1 MLFQLRDED
10 KGVPKPDK
18 KGVIKDDE
26 RELDRLTDPEV
37 KRVTQIAT
45 IFGQVLQVGIFKKGP
60 EAGRLKAEQAA
71 RPAAGSG
78 SGIPAAPKPGDKMG
92 LNLFNLPDWLK
103 WLALLGGIAT
113 AAYALFDTLGGV
125 GRFLIKAA
133 FKIGKWI
140 DVVKDV
146 FTSFG
151 KYFDDIV
158 DAFKGVKAFF
168 KGFELSKF
176 LDDLKAR
183 FPKTAEL
190 FGELKQKWLSAID
203 AVKSK
208 WSKFLDDLFFEKLP
222 EGVEGPRMRT
232 KLGQALDRVKGW
244 WSKSLDAILYEK
256 LPDSTP
262 DKSATRLQQAAKRIS
277 QWYNS
282 LFIDVK
288 AIKVDGQWVDDTQYT
303 KLGERVAA
311 VRDWWK
317 NTVDRISNIGWLKK
331 AEGVAD
337 IAGDAKKSLP
347 AMVIDSAVELA
358 KSLFGGIGETVKGAF
373 KIGGEGGLIK
383 TITEGFKNSPFLKA
397 AMSKAKFI
405 PVIGGFFNI
414 GFAIARFKKGEIFK
428 GTLELL
434 SGLLDIAG
442 IFTGGLGSGLS
453 MAIDGFLL
461 ISDMQEDQ
469 AQKKAEGKKPFSGGF
484 FSDLAD
490 GFMKYI
496 APILRYIPLVGSLF
510 YFGDAYTAFK
520 ESNWGTG
527 LLKLGQGFLSLDPS
541 GVGSAIN
548 LGIDLISSLF
558 TDKKEGGEEA
568 KESKGG
574 FFSWLGTAFSE
585 YVKPYLRY
593 IPFIGTI
600 FYGAEAW
607 DSFKAG
613 NWGTGL
619 LKLTQALFAL
629 DPTGIGSLINLGA
642 DFIMSFFTDKQE
654 GGEEAK
660 ESKGGFFTWV
670 KEKFAEHVK
679 PHLDKLPILAP
690 IKYGSEAWDA
700 FKAGDWTGG
709 FKKLGLALLN
719 LIPGVGFVNTGI
731 GFIMSFFDEGDKA
744 KIEEAK
750 SNGGFKD
757 MMIAVF
763 DVIGGKV
770 KDALTAFK
778 EYILGAVDS
787 AVAAAKDM
795 LSWIPGVGDNEKPTV
810 TSDGKKIY
818 SEKTKQNAK
827 ESGWGEDVKGYE
839 DSEWKTKAEW
849 DAIQKAKQTAT
860 PAATPT
866 PTSTPAATP
875 AAPTLTQ
882 AATPAATIAPTE
894 MRAPATELPDRGRAA
909 AAAAATNRAK
919 ETAPAQVQAATP
931 AAGQTETERR
941 AKEMGWSTVE
951 EYRNSGWKQNPAVAR
966 GIKESKDTV
975 LNNAKAMGWKT
986 VEEYRNSGWKQ
997 NPAVIKGVEDAED
1010 PVVLRNAKAMG
1021 WNTIEEYKNSG
1032 WKQNPAMLA
1041 GAAQAAAP
1049 AATISP
1055 EVQAATPAAT
1065 AVPGMQAALAMPT
1078 TSGSPL
1084 FQAYQAAAPAA
1095 STTPSS
1101 PMPIGSNAMESIADF
1116 TFRKEAQLKGGKL
1129 AVYKPPAG
1137 DGGGA
1142 FEVAGITARY
1152 QPKEAAE
1159 LKALVE
1165 AGRHQEAESKAKLFF
1180 AKRAEPFIKHTN
1192 RAGIQLQ
1199 LTDIVHNRGEGGL
1212 RSILQRA
1219 TGMASEKDYQK
1230 LIETLNTDPQAL
1242 EKLHK
1247 ARVSYEMEVVDRGRA
1262 SRAKFRQGLMN
1273 RFNAAY
1279 TASQQIEARGSVP
1292 TAPAPAVS
1300 VPVAAA
1306 AATPAATFTPVAA
1319 ASSSGPPYTE
1329 QSVMPAATPA
1339 ASGQFQPQ
1347 SINVPASGGAP
1358 VTTTWS
1364 GGESN
1369 FVINGANMGGLNSE
1383 FRRRLESM
1391 AAEYKAKTGKKIN
1404 ISGARSGYRTYE
1416 QQVAIAKT
1424 ARPGYAATPGTSN
1437 HGFGFALDINTADAN
1452 RADSLGLLQKYGL
1465 HRPMMSKGL
1474 FEPWHIEP
1482 VGLNKAALAQYRAKR
1497 ESGKFSGD
1505 QLAFAFSGS
1514 GSSGPPYT
1522 EQSVMPTAIAAATP
1536 AAAGIMSSGSSS
1548 LGSSTDTGGSL
1559 IGAFHGGISSS
1570 LNSTTT
1576 GLQNI
1581 FSSTGGATSMSQPFT
1596 SSPSVPAVA
1605 MESSSQGLIDSVDK
1619 LAGKSEQGSNKQVSV
1634 LEEIRNGIAQLNKNI
1649 AGLSRGGG
1657 SVAQSTVL
1665 GIESGIAST
1674 RGETDKITSPG
1685 IFGGKFS
1692 FG

>member
-176 LDDLKAR
+176 LDDLKAK

-222 EGVEGPRMRT
+222 EGVEGPRTRS

-256 LPDSTP
+256 LPEGVGR
-262 DKSATRLQQAAKRIS
+262 DKTANRLQQAAKRIKA
-277 QWYNS
+277 WYNS

-311 VRDWWK
+311 VKDWWK
-317 NTVDRISNIGWLKK
+317 NTVDRISNISWLKK

-347 AMVIDSAVELA
+347 AMVIDSALELA
-358 KSLFGGIGETVKGAF
+358 RSLFGGIGETVKDAF

-442 IFTGGLGSGLS
+442 AFNFGATSGLS

-469 AQKKAEGKKPFSGGF
+469 AQKQKEGVKPFSGGLM
-484 FSDLAD
+484 SDIAD
-490 GFMKYI
+490 GFMKYL
-496 APILRYIPLVGSLF
+496 APILRYVPLVGSVF

-520 ESNWGTG
+520 EGSWGKG
-527 LLKLGQGFLSLDPS
+527 LLKLGQGLASLI
-541 GVGSAIN
+541 GGSAIN
-548 LGIDLISSLF
+548 LGIDLFTSLI
-558 TDKKEGGEEA
+558 TDKKESGEEA

-574 FFSWLGTAFSE
+574 FFNWLGAAFTE
-585 YVKPYLRY
+585 YVKPYLKY
-593 IPFIGTI
+593 VPLLGTI

-607 DSFKAG
+607 NAFKAG
-613 NWGTGL
+613 NWGTGF
-619 LKLTQALFAL
+619 LKLTQTLLAL
-629 DPTGIGSLINLGA
+629 DPSGIGSLANIGVDLL
-642 DFIMSFFTDKQE
+642 MSFFTDKQE
-654 GGEEAK
+654 GGEETK
-660 ESKGGFFTWV
+660 EAKGGFFTWV

-700 FKAGDWTGG
+700 FKAGDWSGG

-719 LIPGVGFVNTGI
+719 LIPGVGFINTGLD
-731 GFIMSFFDEGDKA
+731 FIMSFFDESDKA
-744 KIEEAK
+744 KIEEVQ

-757 MMIAVF
+757 MIVTVF
-763 DVIGGKV
+763 DVIGTKV
-770 KDALTAFK
+770 KDSLTALK
-778 EYILGAVDS
+778 DKILGA
-787 AVAAAKDM
+787 
-795 LSWIPGVGDNEKPTV
+795 LSGSIKYLEEKLDWLPGVGDEKSKESKEEV
-810 TSDGKKIY
+810 LKKA
-818 SEKTKQNAK
+818 KTK
-827 ESGWGEDVKGYE
+827 GWNTIEEYRQA
-839 DSEWKTKAEW
+839 EWKSKAEW
-849 DAIQKAKQTAT
+849 EAMQKTKQTAT
-860 PAATPT
+860 PAATPA
-866 PTSTPAATP
+866 PSSTPAATP
-875 AAPTLTQ
+875 A
-882 AATPAATIAPTE
+882 
-894 MRAPATELPDRGRAA
+894 
-909 AAAAATNRAK
+909 
-919 ETAPAQVQAATP
+919 APAQVQAATP

-941 AKEMGWSTVE
+941 AKEMGWNTVDEYRNSGWKENPAVAKGIKESTNTVLQNAKAMGWSTVD
-951 EYRNSGWKQNPAVAR
+951 EYKNSGWKQNPA
-966 GIKESKDTV
+966 I
-975 LNNAKAMGWKT
+975 
-986 VEEYRNSGWKQ
+986 
-997 NPAVIKGVEDAED
+997 IKGAEDAED
-1010 PVVLRNAKAMG
+1010 PVILRNAKAMG
-1021 WNTIEEYKNSG
+1021 WNTVAEYKNSG

-1041 GAAQAAAP
+1041 GAAQAAVPSTTAAPGSATTGASFTDVAAASP
-1049 AATISP
+1049 AA
-1055 EVQAATPAAT
+1055 
-1065 AVPGMQAALAMPT
+1065 
-1078 TSGSPL
+1078 SGSPL
-1084 FQAYQAAAPAA
+1084 FQAYQASAPAA
-1095 STTPSS
+1095 STTPNS
-1101 PMPIGSNAMESIADF
+1101 PMPSGSNAMESIADF
-1116 TFRKEAQLKGGKL
+1116 TFRKEAQFRGGKL

-1159 LKALVE
+1159 LKALIE

-1180 AKRAEPFIKHTN
+1180 AKRAEPFVKYTN

-1219 TGMASEKDYQK
+1219 TGMTGEKDYQK
-1230 LIETLNTDPQAL
+1230 LIEALNADPQAL

-1247 ARVSYEMEVVDRGRA
+1247 ARVAYEMEVVDRGRS

-1279 TASQQIEARGSVP
+1279 AASQQIESRGG
-1292 TAPAPAVS
+1292 AAV
-1300 VPVAAA
+1300 
-1306 AATPAATFTPVAA
+1306 AATPAASTPVAA
-1319 ASSSGPPYTE
+1319 PAMAAAPAASTPTNAA
-1329 QSVMPAATPA
+1329 MPANLDTAVPAATAATPA

-1347 SINVPASGGAP
+1347 PINIPASGGTS

-1404 ISGARSGYRTYE
+1404 ISGARSAYRTYE

-1452 RADSLGLLQKYGL
+1452 RAESLGLLKKYGL
-1465 HRPMMSKGL
+1465 HRPMMSKSL
-1474 FEPWHIEP
+1474 YEPWHIEP

-1505 QLAFAFSGS
+1505 QLAFALGGS

-1548 LGSSTDTGGSL
+1548 LGSSTGTEGSL
-1559 IGAFHGGISSS
+1559 IGAFHGGISNS
-1570 LNSTTT
+1570 LNSATT

-1581 FSSTGGATSMSQPFT
+1581 FSSAGGATSMSQPFT
-1596 SSPSVPAVA
+1596 SSPSIPAVA

-1634 LEEIRNGIAQLNKNI
+1634 LEEIRNGIALLNKNI

-1657 SVAQSTVL
+1657 SVAQSTVP

>member
-1 MLFQLRDED
+1 VEISDSVSKALMLFQLRDED

-71 RPAAGSG
+71 RPTAGSG

-358 KSLFGGIGETVKGAF
+358 KSLFGGIGETVKDAF

-383 TITEGFKNSPFLKA
+383 TITTGFKNSPFLKA

-469 AQKKAEGKKPFSGGF
+469 AQKQKEGVKPFSGGF

-496 APILRYIPLVGSLF
+496 APILRYVPLVGSLF

-527 LLKLGQGFLSLDPS
+527 LLKLGQGFLALDPS
-541 GVGSAIN
+541 GVGSAVN

-574 FFSWLGTAFSE
+574 FFSWLKAEF
-585 YVKPYLRY
+585 VKVMSDREKLRTM
-593 IPFIGTI
+593 PV
-600 FYGAEAW
+600 
-607 DSFKAG
+607 
-613 NWGTGL
+613 
-619 LKLTQALFAL
+619 
-629 DPTGIGSLINLGA
+629 IGSLIYGA
-642 DFIMSFFTDKQE
+642 D
-654 GGEEAK
+654 
-660 ESKGGFFTWV
+660 
-670 KEKFAEHVK
+670 
-679 PHLDKLPILAP
+679 
-690 IKYGSEAWDA
+690 AWDA
-700 FKAGDWTGG
+700 FKAGQWGKG
-709 FKKLGLALLN
+709 FGLLGRALLGIVPGLN
-719 LIPGVGFVNTGI
+719 LGI
-731 GFIMSFFDEGDKA
+731 DFIMSFFDDNKV
-744 KIEEAK
+744 EEPAEIK
-750 SNGGFKD
+750 SNGGFID
-757 MMIAVF
+757 MVKNGF
-763 DVIGGKV
+763 DVVVKKV
-770 KDALTAFK
+770 TEWVELIQKWVADKIKAVGDLVPSFLKPDEK
-778 EYILGAVDS
+778 EYTEEA
-787 AVAAAKDM
+787 
-795 LSWIPGVGDNEKPTV
+795 
-810 TSDGKKIY
+810 
-818 SEKTKQNAK
+818 KQNAK
-827 ESGWGEDVKGYE
+827 KYGWGEDVKGYE
-839 DSEWKTKAEW
+839 DSGWKSKEEYER
-849 DAIQKAKQTAT
+849 IKQQSSPQAQAAT
-860 PAATPT
+860 PAATPPPLT
-866 PTSTPAATP
+866 ATTQVSTPP
-875 AAPTLTQ
+875 AQPVQ

-894 MRAPATELPDRGRAA
+894 MRAPATQSPNRGRGAA
-909 AAAAATNRAK
+909 AAEAAKRAE
-919 ETAPAQVQAATP
+919 ETLPVQTQAVTP
-931 AAGQTETERR
+931 ATGQTETERR
-941 AKEMGWSTVE
+941 AKEMGWNTV
-951 EYRNSGWKQNPAVAR
+951 
-966 GIKESKDTV
+966 
-975 LNNAKAMGWKT
+975 
-986 VEEYRNSGWKQ
+986 
-997 NPAVIKGVEDAED
+997 
-1010 PVVLRNAKAMG
+1010 
-1021 WNTIEEYKNSG
+1021 EEYKNSG
-1032 WKQNPAMLA
+1032 WKQNPAVSKGIKDSTTTVLQNAKAMGWNTVEEYKNSGWKQNPAVVKGAESAEDPVLLRNAKAMGWNTVEEYKNSGWKQNPAIIA

-1055 EVQAATPAAT
+1055 EVQA
-1065 AVPGMQAALAMPT
+1065 PGMQAALAMPT

-1084 FQAYQAAAPAA
+1084 FQAYQASAPAA

-1101 PMPIGSNAMESIADF
+1101 PMPIGSSAMESIADF

-1306 AATPAATFTPVAA
+1306 AATPAAATPA

-1391 AAEYKAKTGKKIN
+1391 AAEYKEKTGKKIN
-1404 ISGARSGYRTYE
+1404 VSGARSGYRTYE

-1505 QLAFAFSGS
+1505 QLAFALSGS

-1570 LNSTTT
+1570 LNSATT
-1576 GLQNI
+1576 GLQDI
-1581 FSSTGGATSMSQPFT
+1581 FSSTGGTTSMSQPFT

-1657 SVAQSTVL
+1657 SVAQSTVP

>member
-1 MLFQLRDED
+1 MEISDSVSKALMLFQLRDED

-45 IFGQVLQVGIFKKGP
+45 IFGEVLQVGIFKKGP

-311 VRDWWK
+311 IKDWWK
-317 NTVDRISNIGWLKK
+317 NTVDGISNIGWLKK

-347 AMVIDSAVELA
+347 AMVIDSAVGLA
-358 KSLFGGIGETVKGAF
+358 TSLFGGIGETVRDAF

-383 TITEGFKNSPFLKA
+383 TITDGFKNSSFLMS
-397 AMSKAKFI
+397 AMSKMKFL

-442 IFTGGLGSGLS
+442 IFTGGLGSGIS

-461 ISDMQEDQ
+461 ISDMQEEQ
-469 AQKKAEGKKPFSGGF
+469 AAKQKAGVKPFSGGF

-490 GFMKYI
+490 GFAKYL
-496 APILRYIPLVGSLF
+496 APILRYVPFIGSLF
-510 YFGDAYTAFK
+510 YFGDTYTEFK
-520 ESNWGTG
+520 GGNWGKG
-527 LLKLGQGFLSLDPS
+527 LLKLGQGLLSLFTGPIGS
-541 GVGSAIN
+541 GIN
-548 LGIDLISSLF
+548 LGIDLVYSLF

-585 YVKPYLRY
+585 YVKPYLKY
-593 IPFIGTI
+593 LPVIGTI
-600 FYGAEAW
+600 MYGMEAW
-607 DSFKAG
+607 DAFKAG
-613 NWGTGL
+613 DWKGGFGL
-619 LKLTQALFAL
+619 MGRALLGVVPGLNA
-629 DPTGIGSLINLGA
+629 GI
-642 DFIMSFFTDKQE
+642 DWIMSFFTDNQE
-654 GGEEAK
+654 SGEEVQ
-660 ESKGGFFTWV
+660 EPKGGFFTWV

-679 PHLDKLPILAP
+679 PYLDKLPILAP

-763 DVIGGKV
+763 DSLGTMIVDTLTSFKDSVI
-770 KDALTAFK
+770 A
-778 EYILGAVDS
+778 
-787 AVAAAKDM
+787 
-795 LSWIPGVGDNEKPTV
+795 WVGDAVEKAKEFLGLGG
-810 TSDGKKIY
+810 SKEKKY

-860 PAATPT
+860 PAATPA

-875 AAPTLTQ
+875 A
-882 AATPAATIAPTE
+882 
-894 MRAPATELPDRGRAA
+894 
-909 AAAAATNRAK
+909 
-919 ETAPAQVQAATP
+919 APAQVQAATP

-997 NPAVIKGVEDAED
+997 NPAVVKGVEDAED

-1021 WNTIEEYKNSG
+1021 WNTVEEYKNSG

-1041 GAAQAAAP
+1041 GAAQAATP
-1049 AATISP
+1049 AATEVP
-1055 EVQAATPAAT
+1055 GVQAATPAAT
-1065 AVPGMQAALAMPT
+1065 AVPGVQAALAMPT

-1219 TGMASEKDYQK
+1219 TGMANEKDYQK

-1657 SVAQSTVL
+1657 SVAQSTVP